1 MPAPAHRVLRLPQR
15 HEEGQLNHVLLLSGR
30 ASRSQ
35 AVTLRATQQACPPP
49 IAGVWEYVPVTRSAP
64 SVADK
69 ELIAAPMDDA
79 EFATALNGTQA
90 ARPERNF
97 VV

>member
-1 MPAPAHRVLRLPQR
+1 
-15 HEEGQLNHVLLLSGR
+15 
-30 ASRSQ
+30 
-35 AVTLRATQQACPPP
+35 
-49 IAGVWEYVPVTRSAP
+49 VTRSAP